1 MSPANVWQAVRRT
14 LSEPARD
21 DSMPRGE
28 GGRGRASLRVDAAA
42 LALIVLVALAIRL
55 AFAFRAPVFLLHDS
69 ATYYVPAH
77 DLLNG
82 LGFDLSIRRPPI
94 YPAFLVAVIATLGED
109 LLAVALAQHLL
120 GALSAALVYLLGAL
134 TWGRLPGLLAALLT
148 ALDGTLLVAEH
159 YVMPEALLTALLLLT
174 ALALTLALRR
184 GSRPLFALA
193 GLLLGLAILCKPVA
207 QALLPVLPLVV
218 LASYRPWRRAWLP
231 CALVLAGTAAAL
243 LPWMARNWAVHG
255 SLTTAGALGQTLVA
269 RTAKHDTGF
278 RWYETA
284 AADRYGD
291 PRETEARRLVQRGIG
306 QRLSDGTIYRRVQ
319 QQLGLSDVEVNGFMR
334 DLSLQVIGAQPGQ
347 YLQGTARMTWQLLV
361 GDVERLRTDWKTQ
374 NARLSREEWED
385 RIEHLLAKPSISHE
399 NEFGRAS
406 ALVALYQ
413 PGALGP
419 TLPVLAL
426 VGLLLAATT
435 PALRPALLPG
445 LAALLLVLT
454 AAALD
459 GPVARYRYPADP
471 FITLTAIGGL
481 VGIISLTAS
490 SIGRYAEAR
499 VARTPV
505 EGNRRGAIQRAL
517 SGRAR

>member
-1 MSPANVWQAVRRT
+1 MSPANVWRSVRPT
-14 LSEPARD
+14 SSEPASD
-21 DSMPRGE
+21 DAGPRGE
-28 GGRGRASLRVDAAA
+28 AGWSRASLRVDVTA

-55 AFAFRAPVFLLHDS
+55 AFAFRTPIFLLPDS
-69 ATYYVPAH
+69 RSYFLPAH
-77 DLLNG
+77 DLLSG
-82 LGFDLSIRRPPI
+82 LGFDLSIRRPPV

-120 GALSAALVYLLGAL
+120 GAFSAALVYLLGAL

-159 YVMPEALLTALLLLT
+159 YVMPEALLTTLLLLT
-174 ALALTLALRR
+174 ALTLTLALRR

-218 LASYRPWRRAWLP
+218 LASHRPWRRALLP
-231 CALVLAGTAAAL
+231 CVLVLAGTAAVL

-291 PRETEARRLVQRGIG
+291 PREAEARRLVQRGIG

-319 QQLGLSDVEVNGFMR
+319 QQFGLSDVEVNGFMR
-334 DLSLQVIGAQPGQ
+334 DLSLQVIGSQPGH

-399 NEFGRAS
+399 NEFDRAS
-406 ALVALYQ
+406 ALVTLYQ

-419 TLPVLAL
+419 ILPVLAGM
-426 VGLLLAATT
+426 GLLLAAAT
-435 PALRPALLPG
+435 PSLRPALLPG
-445 LAALLLVLT
+445 LAALALLLT
-454 AAALD
+454 SAALD
-459 GPVARYRYPADP
+459 GPVPRYRYPADP
-471 FITLTAIGGL
+471 FITLTAVGGL
-481 VGIISLTAS
+481 VGIVALAARRIARHGWTDAS
-490 SIGRYAEAR
+490 RGPSEAS
-499 VARTPV
+499 
-505 EGNRRGAIQRAL
+505 RRGVIHRAL